1 MSGSDTSATTP
12 TAVALRY
19 NGEGAPRLMAKGRG
33 ETAERIVELA
43 KRYGIPIQPDPM
55 LVELLAQVRLD
66 EEIPPV
72 LYAAVAQLLAFIYS
86 LSDERP
92 GPPVAAPHRD
102 TANIE
107 PQRPTAST
115 HAPDPGS
122 SR

>member
-1 MSGSDTSATTP
+1 MSGSDTRATTR

-19 NGEGAPRLMAKGRG
+19 DGEGAPRLVGKGRG

-55 LVELLAQVRLD
+55 LVELLAQVRLE

-92 GPPVAAPHRD
+92 GRPVAAPHRD
-102 TANIE
+102 KDNLK

-115 HAPDPGS
+115 REPDPGS
-122 SR
+122 SQ